1 MNPHYDRSTTTSPGR
16 GGHGKGAGAK
26 RGGSGK
32 GRERKGRARKGGGD
46 PSERFAAP
54 LRVREDYFTTV
65 MRSAAGTGSGLA
77 AEEWAAR

>member
-16 GGHGKGAGAK
+16 GGHGKG
-26 RGGSGK
+26 
-32 GRERKGRARKGGGD
+32 RERKGGGD

-54 LRVREDYFTTV
+54 SGVREDYFTTV
-65 MRSAAGTGSGLA
+65 MRSAAGTGSGAA